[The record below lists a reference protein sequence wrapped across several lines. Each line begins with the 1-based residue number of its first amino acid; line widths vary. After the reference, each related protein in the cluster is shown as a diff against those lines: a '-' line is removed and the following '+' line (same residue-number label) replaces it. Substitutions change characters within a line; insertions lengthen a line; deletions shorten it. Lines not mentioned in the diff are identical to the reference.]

1 MWDPVVLSPGSQV
14 SSRLEGCAH
23 PSGLPTVCRMTSKLL
38 IWAPKTPKACA
49 LPASSASLATNS
61 GLTLCVISR
70 SLQPP
75 DTACQAFAF
84 MPFPF
89 KKHLSN
95 ELLRAKAG
103 ISSPQH
109 MCPSPPAPGKGLVLP
124 HGPVLAWETHSTAP
138 GEASTVCFTAC
149 FAGWL
154 RYMTFIPRPLAHSW
168 HPVSMP
174 CVRAISVNPVF

>member
-1 MWDPVVLSPGSQV
+1 M

-23 PSGLPTVCRMTSKLL
+23 PSGLPTVCRMTTKLL

-61 GLTLCVISR
+61 GLTLYVSSR

-75 DTACQAFAF
+75 DTACQVFAF

-103 ISSPQH
+103 ISSP
-109 MCPSPPAPGKGLVLP
+109 
-124 HGPVLAWETHSTAP
+124 
-138 GEASTVCFTAC
+138 
-149 FAGWL
+149 
-154 RYMTFIPRPLAHSW
+154 
-168 HPVSMP
+168 
-174 CVRAISVNPVF
+174 